1 MTFSMPASNLYAY
14 SLCESS
20 ISILGLFLACAKA
33 CWLQGGESAP
43 PISRGRALSRLALS
57 RPHGASAGP

>member
-1 MTFSMPASNLYAY
+1 MMTFSMPASNLYAY

-33 CWLQGGESAP
+33 CWLGF
-43 PISRGRALSRLALS
+43 RLGLDACRS
-57 RPHGASAGP
+57 QS